1 MYIVLQSTLRSVL
14 LGLYQGYAMNT
25 ADEYLDGF
33 QDIAELIDDGDDE
46 MWERYLWTILYVGSM
61 IGIEVSIDG

>member
-1 MYIVLQSTLRSVL
+1 
-14 LGLYQGYAMNT
+14 MNDI
-25 ADEYLDGF
+25 ADDYLDGF
-33 QDIAELIDDGDDE
+33 NDIAELIDDGDDE

>member
-1 MYIVLQSTLRSVL
+1 MA
-14 LGLYQGYAMNT
+14 LY
-25 ADEYLDGF
+25 L
-33 QDIAELIDDGDDE
+33 IAKWIGTGDDE